1 MLIGQLAKMAN
12 LSKDGIRH
20 YEEMGLIVST
30 PRMAGQRIYRD
41 YDLAVLERIEQIRQM
56 QQLGFSLKEMGP
68 ILRAYRELGPFPK
81 ETVITFLEQRLLVIR
96 EKMDELRRVE
106 SYISKKLEGYRADM
120 VATCGDGEVSASK
133 RRQRPTQPS

>member
-30 PRMAGQRIYRD
+30 PRMAGQRVYRD

-68 ILRAYRELGPFPK
+68 ILRAYEEFGPFPT
-81 ETVITFLEQRLLVIR
+81 ETVVAFLEERLKVIR
-96 EKMDELRRVE
+96 KRMDELQGVE
-106 SYISKKLEGYRADM
+106 AYISKKLAGYRADLT
-120 VATCGDGEVSASK
+120 AGCGTGTVVNSGRRRRAVSAS
-133 RRQRPTQPS
+133 